1 MSRVFL
7 YEKISATFFYTC
19 YLVQMTETQQDLF
32 DTPPE
37 YKLYKPESIRIAT
50 FLGGPLAGAY
60 LLHMN
65 EKAIGR
71 TGKTWFIWGAAL
83 VVIVIAFVLVFQLP
97 ENSPSFIV
105 PLLYSFAASGFAHYL
120 QGDELKAHEAAGG
133 AYWSGW
139 RAALVG
145 IIGGIIL
152 VAVYVAVFF
161 FFLNP
166 EYEIAGG

>member
-1 MSRVFL
+1 M
-7 YEKISATFFYTC
+7 E
-19 YLVQMTETQQDLF
+19 EPQQDLF
-32 DTPPE
+32 DSPPS
-37 YKLYKPESIRIAT
+37 YKLYKPESVRIAS
-50 FLGGPLAGAY
+50 FLGGPFAGAY
-60 LLHMN
+60 LMHAN

-83 VVIVIAFVLVFQLP
+83 VVMILAFVLVFLLP
-97 ENSPSFIV
+97 ENIPGFII
-105 PLLYSFAASGFAHYL
+105 PLLYSFAASGFTFYL

-152 VAVYVAVFF
+152 VAVYFGVMY
-161 FFLNP
+161 FLIN
-166 EYEIAGG
+166 YEGAGA